1 MAKIIFIA
9 HDGTRREVPGIDGE
23 SLMEA
28 AVGHRVPGID
38 ADCGG
43 CCACATCH
51 VTILEPWQSKL
62 APMAKDERSMLEAVS
77 DPDPS
82 SRLACQI
89 RFSAALDGI
98 EVRTPESQH

>member
-1 MAKIIFIA
+1 MSKIIFID
-9 HDGTRREVPGIDGE
+9 HSGTRREVPGVDGE

-28 AVGHRVPGID
+28 AIGNAVPGID

-43 CCACATCH
+43 SCACATCH

-62 APMAKDERSMLEAVS
+62 APVGKDERAMLEAVS
-77 DPDPS
+77 DPEPS

-89 RFSAALDGI
+89 RYSAALDGI
-98 EVRTPESQH
+98 EVRTPVSQH

>member
-1 MAKIIFIA
+1 MPTIIFIE
-9 HDGTRREVPGIDGE
+9 HNGTRREVEGVEGQ

-28 AVGHRVPGID
+28 AVSNLVPGID

-43 CCACATCH
+43 ACACATCH
-51 VTILEPWQSKL
+51 VRIQEPWLAKL
-62 APMAKDERSMLEAVS
+62 PPMGPGERAMLDAVS

-89 RFSAALDGI
+89 PFREELSGI
-98 EVRTPESQH
+98 EVRTPVSQH